1 MKRISKPHNFLIFT
15 AATCLVF
22 LFSFFAGNVSGRLEL
37 LIQDIFYAK
46 RGEIKTSGDV
56 VIAAIDEKSIDML
69 GKWPWPRNV
78 MADLI
83 DGLTGYG
90 VKVIGFDVVFSSPD
104 SSSGTNRLLG
114 LEKSLEDAGI
124 KSDELKEV
132 FDIALKESDND
143 QKLYDALKKSRKAVL
158 GYFFHFSKEG
168 IEHLSEVEMESYL
181 NIVKKSRYSGIKKEP
196 AVSLNDIPLIQ
207 AQAVEASIKKIS
219 AATKR
224 AGYFNFI
231 PESDGSVRKVPLIV
245 KYRDLVELEGDDD
258 YLFPPLSLTMLRKY
272 LKSAILIWIGEEGVD
287 KVALM
292 GREPRVIPTNSL
304 GEMRINYYGPKGMF
318 AHYSAVDILRGEI
331 SPELLKGKI
340 VLVGATATAIED
352 IRFTPFDPL
361 FPGVEIH
368 ATIIDNILNGRF
380 LAEPSFSPK
389 LIEIISLLTV
399 GLILLV
405 SLPRL
410 SALAGGGI
418 AIALAAAIF
427 GLHYLLFSHYR
438 IVLTTVPLLLETVLV
453 YASLGIYRF
462 IIEEREK
469 VFIQSAFGQYL
480 SPEVIEEIIKDPA
493 KLELGG
499 SRRELT
505 VIFSDIADFS
515 RIAETMDPEEL
526 VPLLNQYLS
535 RMSEIIQKYD
545 GTLDKYEGD
554 AIMAFFGA
562 PIHYAD
568 HSARCCLAALEMQE
582 ALGEMRLE
590 WEKQG
595 KPALTMRIG
604 INSGMM
610 AVGNFGSET
619 RMAYTIMGDSVNL
632 ASRLEGANKQYAT
645 QSMISSYTYEQCK
658 DIVEVRELDTLRVVG
673 KKEVVTVYELLSKK
687 GGLKPE
693 KQKILS
699 LYKDGRAYYMAREW
713 QNAIEK
719 FGEILDMDI
728 NDGPAL
734 TYMERCLDFK
744 QREPDKNWDGTY
756 IMKDK

>member
-1 MKRISKPHNFLIFT
+1 MKKILKPNNFLIFV
-15 AATCLVF
+15 AATFLVF
-22 LFSFFAGNVSGRLEL
+22 FFSFFAGNVAGRLEL

-46 RGEIKTSGDV
+46 RGEIKPSGKV

-69 GKWPWPRNV
+69 GKWPWPRNI
-78 MADLI
+78 MADLV
-83 DGLTGYG
+83 DSLTNYG

-104 SSSGTNRLLG
+104 NSSGTNRLLS

-124 KSDELKEV
+124 KGRELTELLDLAV
-132 FDIALKESDND
+132 KESDND
-143 QKLYDALKKSRKAVL
+143 KRLHDALKKSRKAVL

-168 IEHLSEVEMESYL
+168 IEHLSEEEMESYL

-196 AVSLNDIPLIQ
+196 FVSLKDIPLIQ
-207 AQAVEASIKKIS
+207 AQAVEASIEKIS

-245 KYRDLVELEGDDD
+245 KYRDLVELEGEDD

-272 LKSAILIWIGEEGVD
+272 LKSAIIFWIGEDGVE

-292 GREPRVIPTNSL
+292 GRETRVIPTNSK
-304 GEMRINYYGPKGMF
+304 GEMWINYYGPKKMF
-318 AHYSAVDILRGEI
+318 AHYSAVDILRGEVP
-331 SPELLKGKI
+331 PELLKDKI
-340 VLVGATATAIED
+340 VIVGATATAIED
-352 IRFTPFDPL
+352 IRFTPFDTY

-368 ATIIDNILNGRF
+368 ATIIDNILNGKF
-380 LAEPSFSPK
+380 LAEPSLSSW
-389 LIEIISLLTV
+389 LIEVVTV
-399 GLILLV
+399 IAIGLILLV
-405 SLPRL
+405 SVPRL
-410 SALAGGGI
+410 NAVAGGGI
-418 AIALAAAIF
+418 AIGLTAVIF
-427 GLHYLLFSHYR
+427 GSHYVFFSEYR
-438 IVLTTVPLLLETVLV
+438 IVLNTVPPLLETVLV

-462 IIEEREK
+462 ITEEREK
-469 VFIQSAFGQYL
+469 LFIQSAFGQYL
-480 SPEVIEEIIKDPA
+480 SPQVIDEIIKDPA
-493 KLELGG
+493 KLQLGG

-505 VIFSDIADFS
+505 VIFSDLADFS
-515 RIAETMDPEEL
+515 RIAESMNPEEL
-526 VPLLNQYLS
+526 VPFLNGYLS
-535 RMSEIIQKYD
+535 RMSTVIQQYD

-562 PIHYAD
+562 PLHYAD
-568 HSARCCLAALEMQE
+568 HAARCCLAALEMQDE
-582 ALGEMRLE
+582 LRKMRIE
-590 WEKQG
+590 WEKEG
-595 KPALTMRIG
+595 KPAMNMRIG

-610 AVGNFGSET
+610 AVGNFGSKT

-645 QSMISSYTYEQCK
+645 QSMISSYTYELCK

-673 KKEVVTVYELLSKK
+673 KKEIVTVYELLCKK

-713 QNAIEK
+713 QNAINK
-719 FGEILDMDI
+719 FGEILDTDI

-734 TYMERCLDFK
+734 TYMERCMDFK
-744 QREPDKNWDGTY
+744 QRPPDKNWDGTY